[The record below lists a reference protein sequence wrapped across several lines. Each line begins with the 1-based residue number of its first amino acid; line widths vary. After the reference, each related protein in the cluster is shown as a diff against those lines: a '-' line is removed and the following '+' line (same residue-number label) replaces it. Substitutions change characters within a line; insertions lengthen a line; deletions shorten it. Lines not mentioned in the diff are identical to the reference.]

1 MATDAQK
8 FMVIDAHVDE
18 ESGSILIDG
27 FEPITETGGTLNLM
41 YKVYNPEPK
50 PHFEDDAERKEK
62 CVKALEET
70 FKADFDA
77 VIADPSVLVGLEFD
91 GYPSDERIYLTPAKE
106 FITFSKVTPAVAK
119 AVEALI
125 RKGDI
130 ISTPVV
136 DNRRFGLGKKSGAF
150 YSSHSFDFAV
160 PVKINGETLYVRVAQ
175 IIDDTADG
183 DKVVKYATNYK
194 GATNGGFKD
203 ERGYTR
209 SDADQKLY
217 EVVTGAKDAD
227 PQLKDSFIKFAN
239 TMLDQA
245 RTILVQ
251 SVLGATGVDLDAY
264 AAEEKPVRI
273 TNVRI
278 ESAGNN
284 QFLTASIAPI
294 EE

>member
-8 FMVIDAHVDE
+8 FMVIDANIDK
-18 ESGSILIDG
+18 ESGSIRIDG
-27 FEPITETGGTLNLM
+27 FEPITETGGTLTLM
-41 YKVYNPEPK
+41 YKMYNSEPE
-50 PHFEDDAERKEK
+50 PHFEDDAERKET

-70 FKADFDA
+70 FNADFDA
-77 VIADPSVLVGLEFD
+77 VLADPSILVGLEFE

-106 FITFSKVTPAVAK
+106 FIKFAKVTPAVAK

-130 ISTPVV
+130 TSTPVV
-136 DNRRFGLGKKSGAF
+136 DNRRFGLSKAGAF

-160 PVKINGETLYVRVAQ
+160 PVEINGETLYVRVAQ

-183 DKVVKYATNYK
+183 DKVVKYGTNYK
-194 GATNGGFKD
+194 GATNGGYKD
-203 ERGYTR
+203 EHGFTR

-217 EVVTGAKDAD
+217 EVVTGAKDD
-227 PQLKDSFIKFAN
+227 NQQLKDSFIKFAN
-239 TMLDQA
+239 NMLDQA
-245 RTILVQ
+245 RTDLVQ
-251 SVLGATGVDLDAY
+251 KVLGATGVDLDAY
-264 AAEEKPVRI
+264 ATEEKPVRI

-278 ESAGNN
+278 ESAGKN

>member
-8 FMVIDAHVDE
+8 FMVIDANVDK
-18 ESGSILIDG
+18 ESGSIRIDG
-27 FEPITETGGTLNLM
+27 FEPITETGGTLTLM
-41 YKVYNPEPK
+41 YKMYNAESE
-50 PHFEDDAERKEK
+50 PHFEDDAERKET
-62 CVKALEET
+62 CVKALEGT
-70 FKADFDA
+70 FNADFDA
-77 VIADPSVLVGLEFD
+77 VLADPSILVGLEFE

-106 FITFSKVTPAVAK
+106 FIKFSKVTPAVAK

-136 DNRRFGLGKKSGAF
+136 DNRHFGMSKKGAF

-160 PVKINGETLYVRVAQ
+160 PVEINGETLYVRVAQ

-203 ERGYTR
+203 ERGFTR

-217 EVVTGAKDAD
+217 EVVTGAKDD
-227 PQLKDSFIKFAN
+227 NPQIKDSFIKFAN

-278 ESAGNN
+278 ESAGDN

>member
-8 FMVIDAHVDE
+8 FMVIDANVDK
-18 ESGSILIDG
+18 ESGSIRIDG
-27 FEPITETGGTLNLM
+27 FEPITETGGTLTLM
-41 YKVYNPEPK
+41 YKMYNAEPE
-50 PHFEDDAERKEK
+50 PHFEDDAERKET

-70 FKADFDA
+70 FNADFDA
-77 VIADPSVLVGLEFD
+77 VLADPSILVGLEFE

-106 FITFSKVTPAVAK
+106 FIKFSKVTPAVAK

-130 ISTPVV
+130 TSTPVV
-136 DNRRFGLGKKSGAF
+136 DNRRFGMSKKGVF

-160 PVKINGETLYVRVAQ
+160 PVEINGETLYVRVAQ

-194 GATNGGFKD
+194 GTTNGGYKD
-203 ERGYTR
+203 ERGFTR

-217 EVVTGAKDAD
+217 EVVTGAKDD
-227 PQLKDSFIKFAN
+227 NQQLKDSFIKFAN
-239 TMLDQA
+239 NMLDQA
-245 RTILVQ
+245 RVDLVQ
-251 SVLGATGVDLDAY
+251 KVLCATGVDLDAY
-264 AAEEKPVRI
+264 ATEEKPVRI

-278 ESAGNN
+278 ESAGIH

>member
-8 FMVIDAHVDE
+8 FMVIDANIDE
-18 ESGSILIDG
+18 ESGSIRIDG
-27 FEPITETGGTLNLM
+27 FEPITETGGTLTLM
-41 YKVYNPEPK
+41 YKMYNSEPE
-50 PHFEDDAERKEK
+50 PHFEDDAERKEN

-70 FKADFDA
+70 FNADFDA
-77 VIADPSVLVGLEFD
+77 VLADPSILVGLEFE
-91 GYPSDERIYLTPAKE
+91 GYPSDKRIYLTPAKE
-106 FITFSKVTPAVAK
+106 FIKFSKVTPAVAK

-130 ISTPVV
+130 TSTPVV
-136 DNRRFGLGKKSGAF
+136 DNRRFGMSKRGVF

-160 PVKINGETLYVRVAQ
+160 PVEINGETLYVRVAQ

-183 DKVVKYATNYK
+183 DKVVKYTTNYK

-203 ERGYTR
+203 VLGHTR

-217 EVVTGAKDAD
+217 EVVTGEKDD
-227 PQLKDSFIKFAN
+227 NQQLKDSFIKFAN
-239 TMLDQA
+239 NMLDQA
-245 RTILVQ
+245 RADLVQ
-251 SVLGATGVDLDAY
+251 NVLGATGVDLDAY
-264 AAEEKPVRI
+264 ATEKRPVRI

>member
-8 FMVIDAHVDE
+8 FMVIDANIDE
-18 ESGSILIDG
+18 ESGSIRIDG
-27 FEPITETGGTLNLM
+27 FEPITETGGTLTLM
-41 YKVYNPEPK
+41 YKMYNSEPE
-50 PHFEDDAERKEK
+50 PHFEDDAERKET

-70 FKADFDA
+70 FNADFDA
-77 VIADPSVLVGLEFD
+77 VLADPSILVGLEFE
-91 GYPSDERIYLTPAKE
+91 GYPSNERIYLTPAKE
-106 FITFSKVTPAVAK
+106 FIKFSKVTPAVAK

-136 DNRRFGLGKKSGAF
+136 DNRRFGMSKKGTF

-160 PVKINGETLYVRVAQ
+160 PVEINGETLYVCVAQ

-183 DKVVKYATNYK
+183 DKVVKYTTNYK
-194 GATNGGFKD
+194 GATNGGYKNSYGF
-203 ERGYTR
+203 TR

-217 EVVTGAKDAD
+217 EVVTGAKDD
-227 PQLKDSFIKFAN
+227 NPQLKNSFIKFAN
-239 TMLDQA
+239 NMLDQA
-245 RTILVQ
+245 RTDLVQ
-251 SVLGATGVDLDAY
+251 KVLSATGVDLDAY
-264 AAEEKPVRI
+264 ASEEKPVRI

-278 ESAGNN
+278 ESAGKN
-284 QFLTASIAPI
+284 QFLTASIAPV

>member
-50 PHFEDDAERKEK
+50 PHFEDDAERKEN
-62 CVKALEET
+62 CVKSLEET

-77 VIADPSVLVGLEFD
+77 VIADPSVLVGLEFE
-91 GYPSDERIYLTPAKE
+91 GYPSDGRIYLTPAKE

-150 YSSHSFDFAV
+150 YSIHSFDFAV
-160 PVKINGETLYVRVAQ
+160 PVEINGETLYVRVAQ

-194 GATNGGFKD
+194 GATNG
-203 ERGYTR
+203 GYTR

-245 RTILVQ
+245 RTILVR

-284 QFLTASIAPI
+284 QFLAASIAPI

>member
-8 FMVIDAHVDE
+8 FMVIDANIDK
-18 ESGSILIDG
+18 ESGSIRIDG
-27 FEPITETGGTLNLM
+27 FEPITETGGTLTLM
-41 YKVYNPEPK
+41 YKMYNAEPE

-77 VIADPSVLVGLEFD
+77 VLADPSVLVGLEFE
-91 GYPSDERIYLTPAKE
+91 GYPNGERIYLTPAKE
-106 FITFSKVTPAVAK
+106 FIKFAKVTPAVAK

-130 ISTPVV
+130 TSTPVV
-136 DNRRFGLGKKSGAF
+136 DNRRFGLSKAGTF

-160 PVKINGETLYVRVAQ
+160 PVEINGETLYVRVAQ

-183 DKVVKYATNYK
+183 DKVVKYGTNYK
-194 GATNGGFKD
+194 GATNGGYKD
-203 ERGYTR
+203 EHGYNR

-217 EVVTGAKDAD
+217 EVVTGAKDD
-227 PQLKDSFIKFAN
+227 NPQIKDSFIKFAN

-245 RTILVQ
+245 RADLVQ
-251 SVLGATGVDLDAY
+251 KVLGATGVDLDAY
-264 AAEEKPVRI
+264 ATEEKPVRI

-278 ESAGNN
+278 ESAGKN

>member
-8 FMVIDAHVDE
+8 FMVIDAHVDK

-41 YKVYNPEPK
+41 YKIYNPEPK
-50 PHFEDDAERKEK
+50 PHFEDDAERKET

-70 FKADFDA
+70 FNADFDA
-77 VIADPSVLVGLEFD
+77 VLADPSILVGLEFE

-106 FITFSKVTPAVAK
+106 FIKFSKVTPAVAK

-150 YSSHSFDFAV
+150 YSSHSFDFGV
-160 PVKINGETLYVRVAQ
+160 PVEINGDTLYVRVAQ
-175 IIDDTADG
+175 IIDDTIDG
-183 DKVVKYATNYK
+183 DKVVKYSTNYK
-194 GATNGGFKD
+194 GATNGGYKD
-203 ERGYTR
+203 EHNFAR

-217 EVVTGAKDAD
+217 EVVTGEKDD
-227 PQLKDSFIKFAN
+227 NPELKDSFIKFAN
-239 TMLDQA
+239 TMLDAA
-245 RTILVQ
+245 RADLVQ
-251 SVLGATGVDLDAY
+251 KVLGATGVDLDAY

-278 ESAGNN
+278 ESAGKN
-284 QFLTASIAPI
+284 QFLTASIAPV

>member
-8 FMVIDAHVDE
+8 FMVIDANVDK
-18 ESGSILIDG
+18 ESGSIRIDS
-27 FEPITETGGTLNLM
+27 FEPITETGGTLTLM
-41 YKVYNPEPK
+41 YKMYNAEPE
-50 PHFEDDAERKEK
+50 PHFEDDAERKET

-70 FKADFDA
+70 FNADFDA
-77 VIADPSVLVGLEFD
+77 VLADPSILVGLEFE

-106 FITFSKVTPAVAK
+106 FIKFSKVTPAVAK

-130 ISTPVV
+130 TSTPVV
-136 DNRRFGLGKKSGAF
+136 DNRRFGMSKKGVF

-160 PVKINGETLYVRVAQ
+160 PVEINGETLYVRVAQ
-175 IIDDTADG
+175 IIDDAADG

-194 GATNGGFKD
+194 GATNGGYKD
-203 ERGYTR
+203 ERGFTR

-217 EVVTGAKDAD
+217 EVVTGAKDD
-227 PQLKDSFIKFAN
+227 NQQLKDSFIKFAN
-239 TMLDQA
+239 NMLDQA
-245 RTILVQ
+245 RVDLVQ
-251 SVLGATGVDLDAY
+251 KVLCATGVDLDAY
-264 AAEEKPVRI
+264 ATEEKPVRI

-278 ESAGNN
+278 ESAGIH